1 MRGVITASS
10 MHVFMTKVY
19 SFMGLG
25 LFITAVNSSL
35 LYNSGASDSL
45 VYNISEVEG
54 SLVIRSNWL
63 GSVFFSAPLYSQNSK
78 MSLNPRT

>member
-1 MRGVITASS
+1 MRGVITASA

-35 LYNSGASDSL
+35 LYN
-45 VYNISEVEG
+45 ISEVEG

-63 GSVFFSAPLYSQNSK
+63 CSVFFSAPLYSQNST
-78 MSLNPRT
+78 MSINPRT

>member
-1 MRGVITASS
+1 MRRVITASA

-35 LYNSGASDSL
+35 LYN
-45 VYNISEVEG
+45 ISEVEG
-54 SLVIRSNWL
+54 SLVLRSNWL
-63 GSVFFSAPLYSQNSK
+63 GSVFFSAPLYSQNST